1 MNNQIVVHRHGA
13 IAEVVINRPEKMN
26 AMTPEMSEVLAHCF
40 TQLNDDEDIRVILLR
55 GEGERA
61 FCAGSDLKALDSYPS
76 AADFRQRIDYGT
88 TVRRARK
95 PVVAALRGWVLGGGL
110 EMMLAAD
117 IRIAGHGAKFGA
129 PEVIRGRVG
138 GGGASQFLPRLVGYG
153 QSMRLLLSGDNI
165 DAQEAWRIGLVE
177 FLVADD
183 TVNDTAM
190 ILCQKLAEHNP
201 LAVQAVKSA
210 VRGALSMPLEA
221 GMQYENELT
230 TLCFAVGNYQQGT
243 AAFSKQRP

>member
-1 MNNQIVVHRHGA
+1 
-13 IAEVVINRPEKMN
+13 
-26 AMTPEMSEVLAHCF
+26 MTPEMSEVLAHCF

-129 PEVIRGRVG
+129 PEVIRGWVG
-138 GGGASQFLPRLVGYG
+138 GRRITISSPFSRVR
-153 QSMRLLLSGDNI
+153 SV
-165 DAQEAWRIGLVE
+165 DA
-177 FLVADD
+177 F
-183 TVNDTAM
+183 TV
-190 ILCQKLAEHNP
+190 K
-201 LAVQAVKSA
+201 
-210 VRGALSMPLEA
+210 RR
-221 GMQYENELT
+221 QY
-230 TLCFAVGNYQQGT
+230 
-243 AAFSKQRP
+243 